1 MPFLVPIA
9 GVIVKRG
16 AFKITPEADVPF
28 EFTDEE
34 AAKFLASPNP
44 VVRELIVETA
54 PMAAAPAVQAPAK
67 RTRKAKDDDE
77 L

>member
-44 VVRELIVETA
+44 VVRELIVEIA
-54 PMAAAPAVQAPAK
+54 PMAAAPAAPAK
-67 RTRKAKDDDE
+67 RTRKTKTDDDE